1 MNNKHYIF
9 VLGSYLP
16 RASAN
21 GNCVHRLSEELIS
34 HGATITIIAQQ
45 NVYSSEADEHLFGC
59 HIIRCTTQYN
69 NIYNIASRHVT
80 KGGVNFMIFNMVKIA
95 MRIWKYMC
103 ILIKGSSVNEQWV
116 ASYVK
121 ALDSIKTGAN
131 TVIIPCCFPMEAL
144 LAAAKYKEKHN
155 NAILMPWL
163 IDLFAQSSTLHR
175 TSWNKRLKYKRHVA
189 MEKYVLE
196 KSDKVLYFDPW
207 ETHLN
212 QITEW
217 PEKNIKI
224 GLPLIVPR
232 EVATHVSSNS
242 NSMIRFVYMGSL
254 LKKERNPEIALQ
266 TLSKLSEIMDGMH
279 VDIYHMGDCNDIVD
293 KYARQRTG
301 IIRNHGS
308 VANSV
313 AEKAMLESDVL
324 ILIGNNHPVQIPS
337 KLYEY
342 VSTGKAIM
350 FFQKDASDPVLN
362 VLRLYGKVFVID
374 ESKSESIDYD
384 SLCSFIER
392 RNEKANE
399 ISNFYE
405 ENTPSFIANVIEKS
419 IN

>member
-1 MNNKHYIF
+1 MKHFYFIIDC
-9 VLGSYLP
+9 YYP
-16 RASAN
+16 KASAN
-21 GNCVHRLSEELIS
+21 GNCVGRLVEELKKRG
-34 HGATITIIAQQ
+34 HAITIIAQKKNKTIPVKQ
-45 NVYSSEADEHLFGC
+45 NMAGC
-59 HIIRCTTQYN
+59 EIIRCSTLFNDSYIECLHHMSNDTISSFLWTIIRYLLRTCR
-69 NIYNIASRHVT
+69 YLGVLLSR
-80 KGGVNFMIFNMVKIA
+80 
-95 MRIWKYMC
+95 
-103 ILIKGSSVNEQWV
+103 SSVNSSWV
-116 ASYVK
+116 SSYFK
-121 ALDSIKTGAN
+121 ALDFAQLEDN
-131 TVIIPCCFPMEAL
+131 AVLIPCCFPMEAL

-155 NAILMPWL
+155 NVILMPWL
-163 IDLFAQSSTLHR
+163 IDMFAQSSTLHR

-189 MEKYVLE
+189 LEKYVLE
-196 KSDKVLYFDPW
+196 KSDTVLYFDPW

-224 GLPLIVPR
+224 GLPLIVAR
-232 EVATHVSSNS
+232 EVATHVSTKD
-242 NSMIRFVYMGSL
+242 NSMIRFVYIGSL

-266 TLSKLSEIMDGMH
+266 TICKLSEIMSGLH
-279 VDIYHMGDCNDIVD
+279 VDVYHMGDCNDIVD

-301 IIRNHGS
+301 IIMNHGS

-362 VLRLYGKVFVID
+362 VLRLYGKAFVID
-374 ESKSESIDYD
+374 ESKSECIDYD
-384 SLCSFIER
+384 LLCSFIER

-399 ISNFYE
+399 ISYLYE